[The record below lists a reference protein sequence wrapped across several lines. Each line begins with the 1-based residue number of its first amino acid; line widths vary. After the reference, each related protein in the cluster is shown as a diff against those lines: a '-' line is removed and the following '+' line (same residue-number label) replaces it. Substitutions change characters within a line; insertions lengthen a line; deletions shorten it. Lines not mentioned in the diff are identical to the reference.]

1 MLMDGMMIKMARKQC
16 PFCEKLYTPPL
27 CICGAYAI
35 PEGEDGNKTFK
46 EIYGIKPSEVK
57 L

>member
-1 MLMDGMMIKMARKQC
+1 MARKQC